1 MALSRRLK
9 KLEGNYGPELCEE
22 RHCLR
27 PTTFVEVIRYPDG
40 TMSPVGD
47 PPPPLCESCP
57 YREGGGPIRHILVV
71 RSY

>member
-1 MALSRRLK
+1 MAIRDRLRRL
-9 KLEGNYGPELCEE
+9 EGDHGPEMCEE
-22 RHCLR
+22 RACTR
-27 PTTFVEVIRYPDG
+27 IVTTEAIRYPDG

-57 YREGGGPIRHILVV
+57 YREGSGPIRHIVVV